1 MARSQA
7 RWSASTPSAYSP
19 SSSSLRPQLPGPHT
33 GTPSCANG
41 EHTGSIV
48 ARTVRG
54 AHHGGWLM
62 TVRLLIVLMLAS
74 ATIGQAADEVVGD
87 CSTDAELRTKLASI
101 QSSDE
106 GGTLTFACGASSE
119 IVLEGGVLPEIFRE
133 TTIDGG
139 GAITLNGRGS
149 FRIFQIDFSG
159 SLTLQHIN
167 LTNAV
172 VGDYGAAVA
181 NAGALV
187 LDDVEITNSATG
199 PLGRGGAIYTSP
211 SSNLT
216 ITNSRVFGNSAGS
229 GGAIYVD
236 NTFSPV
242 TITNSVFSDNTAYGD
257 EATSGWGGAILVLGS
272 DVSIEGGEIRNND
285 ARTGGAIVGWELS
298 TLVINRTVIL
308 DNRALNGP
316 GGGLRL
322 GEGPGSNVSA
332 ALTDVTLHGNSAE
345 GGALAFPTGGGIH
358 CDGCSLAIDRST
370 LATNSATNRG
380 GGLYLTSP
388 VAPSTLVNVTIA
400 GNQGGSFGGGGMYL
414 NNGSIDLTNV
424 TVVSNSAAPGSGGG
438 IASLNGSVGLR
449 NVLLA
454 NSNDNCHFV
463 SPAGTPVKDSN
474 LSSDD
479 TCSFGSS
486 RDDVTISNIVLRDNG
501 GPTQTVLFDADSPTV
516 DRGTLNGCPTTDQRG
531 APRPFGASCDVG
543 ATEFGA
549 EVPTTTTTIMTTTT
563 TTTLPDACGPT
574 CVTTDPCAPK
584 ACVQGTCV
592 TQDVGALAGATCVC
606 ERATPSV
613 CANLVPPLKVQKP
626 AAKACELL
634 NAAAAASPGRRR
646 SKKLKKARVKWQA
659 ATRIVGTRATQ
670 RVLTPECITALAAD
684 YDDAASRVLTSLQA
698 GGR

>member
-1 MARSQA
+1 
-7 RWSASTPSAYSP
+7 
-19 SSSSLRPQLPGPHT
+19 
-33 GTPSCANG
+33 
-41 EHTGSIV
+41 
-48 ARTVRG
+48 
-54 AHHGGWLM
+54 
-62 TVRLLIVLMLAS
+62 MLAS
-74 ATIGQAADEVVGD
+74 AAVSQAADEVVGD
-87 CSTDAELRTKLASI
+87 CSTDAELRTKLASM
-101 QSSDE
+101 QSGE
-106 GGTLTFACGASSE
+106 GGTLTFACGASIE
-119 IVLEGGVLPEIFRE
+119 IELTGGVLPEIFRE

-149 FRIFQIDFSG
+149 DRIFLIDFSG

-187 LDDVEITNSATG
+187 LDDVEITNCATG
-199 PLGRGGAIYTSP
+199 PLGRGGAIYTMP

-229 GGAIYVD
+229 GGAIFVD
-236 NTFSPV
+236 NTFAPV
-242 TITNSVFSDNTAYGD
+242 TITNSMFSDNTAYGD
-257 EATSGWGGAILVLGS
+257 EATTGWGGAILVLGS

-332 ALTDVTLHGNSAE
+332 ALTDVTLYGNKAE

-358 CDGCSLAIDRST
+358 CDGCSLDIDRST

-380 GGLYLTSP
+380 GGLYLTNP
-388 VAPSTLVNVTIA
+388 VAPSTLLNVTIA
-400 GNQGGSFGGGGMYL
+400 GNQGGTFGGGGIYL

-424 TVVSNSAAPGSGGG
+424 TLVSNSAAQGSGGG

-449 NVLLA
+449 NVLLV

-463 SPAGTPVKDSN
+463 SPVGTPVKDSN

-479 TCSFGSS
+479 TCSFGAS

-501 GPTQTVLFDADSPTV
+501 GPTQTVLFDAASPTV
-516 DRGTLNGCPTTDQRG
+516 DRGTPNGCPATDQRG
-531 APRPFGASCDVG
+531 APRPFGDSCDVG

-549 EVPTTTTTIMTTTT
+549 EVPTTTTTTTIAITTT
-563 TTTLPDACGPT
+563 TTTLPAACGPA
-574 CVTTDPCAPK
+574 CVTTDPCRPK
-584 ACVQGTCV
+584 ACVQDSCV
-592 TQDVGALAGATCVC
+592 TQDVGAFAGATCVC
-606 ERATPSV
+606 QRATPSV
-613 CANLVPPLKVQKP
+613 CGNLVPPPKVRKP
-626 AAKACELL
+626 AAKACVLL
-634 NAAAAASPGRRR
+634 NAAATASPGRRR
-646 SKKLKKARVKWQA
+646 LQKLKKARVKWQTAIKLVGARA
-659 ATRIVGTRATQ
+659 AQ
-670 RVLTPECITALAAD
+670 RVLTTECITALAAD
-684 YDDAASRVLTSLQA
+684 YDDAASRVGATLQT